1 MQEIQKSSHLH
12 EFVAY
17 YRELRP
23 EKFSDSKIEYEI
35 PLTKELFEKQLEIL
49 STKKMQSN
57 FENFIVR
64 CAERLITPNI
74 KPQTGPDGGGDGKVD
89 AETYEVTTDI
99 SDKWYVANGGA
110 SEKEKWAFA
119 ISCKKQWKPKITTD
133 IEKVA
138 NTNRG
143 YTRVLFFSNQFIKS
157 STRVDIE
164 KDLSNK
170 FNIEVSIFDA
180 LWCTNAVFY
189 HGCKDIAL
197 DCLNFSDEYKKK
209 REIIGEI
216 DKYRLDRL
224 DEIENSILLRQINGV
239 DTGYIDEL
247 QEACILSRGLERP
260 RIETEGRFSRALR
273 ECEYHGSTQQKFNI
287 IYDHAWTSFFWFEDI
302 DAVHRDLLKL
312 KGFINDNCSVIRIE
326 KMTNILTNL
335 INAERAG
342 LIDSKK
348 VEPEIKYIKELCN
361 TLEKRG
367 DKPSSFL
374 FLRLYIAE
382 QRLISRLLS
391 KEPINEDIDAIRP
404 LLLEAPFHLEISF
417 EAQYQIII
425 NLNRVID
432 DNPKYED
439 LVDELTS
446 IVRKTNS
453 DQAAARI
460 EMDRAMALMEKER
473 FKQAIR
479 HFSFCIHP
487 FEREECMEE
496 LIKTSGMMGIALYEI
511 GLPFSAMAYL
521 VKSVS
526 MLLKTYYASG
536 NIPHLLMTVLQKL
549 CEIELMLGRLVMYL
563 NWYELMMTVSHN
575 GQFSEEE
582 DFNETNILH
591 DGAWACRFAASDLE
605 NPVMSFLPNILERIE
620 MFQSSEYLKFS
631 LGYADELDEEVR
643 NIFAQDGWQDKMLNQ
658 PIFEQFLCD
667 LNIST
672 NGQAKLQTTVNN
684 CTLYVTYKN
693 NCQNQIVAEIFLGAI
708 ESMLAT
714 MEIIEVLTITPKVYI
729 EITETTSKSE
739 LRLLERSN
747 QYELCIN
754 LNYNDKDLWECIS
767 MFIAYFFS
775 RNSMSK
781 EDLMKMLQSKQDG
794 EKLMDRV
801 SNLLQVKQSISNV
814 LGNTFKNKIEDW
826 RKEKDKTY
834 PLRKTSFEYKP
845 QDYRNKKQQNMSF
858 HCINTEM
865 DIWEGAGWSGCGFVF
880 DQLRTMP
887 PIFGL
892 AFENLERGKQI
903 IAEWKAKS
911 EKGERS
917 VLIYIIRGIDKENP
931 ISYRVCVAPDMKKDE
946 LKEGRYFAS
955 MCRKHTMTP
964 NTNWNLDT
972 FERLYKQFDGC
983 WFTAFQINY
992 NKQIIMPENFKDTFK
1007 FTTIEFRNAWEIRLD
1022 DMAILALE
1030 PDDEPFIPEDK
1041 KNTAP
1046 ILEVMVTIRGLK
1058 DQLDIKNI
1066 IIIKRIYNIH
1076 N

>member
-119 ISCKKQWKPKITTD
+119 ISCKKQWKPKVTTD

-197 DCLNFSDEYKKK
+197 DYLNFSDEYKKK

-302 DAVHRDLLKL
+302 DAVHKDLLKL

-367 DKPSSFL
+367 DKPSSLL

-487 FEREECMEE
+487 FEKEECMEE

-521 VKSVS
+521 VKSAS

-605 NPVMSFLPNILERIE
+605 NPVMSFLPDILERIE

-667 LNIST
+667 LNIFT

-714 MEIIEVLTITPKVYI
+714 MEIFEVLTITPKVYI
-729 EITETTSKSE
+729 EITETTGKSE

-754 LNYNDKDLWECIS
+754 LNYSDKDLWECIS
-767 MFIAYFFS
+767 MFIACFFS

-801 SNLLQVKQSISNV
+801 SNLLLVKQSISNV

-834 PLRKTSFEYKP
+834 PLRRTSFEYKP
-845 QDYRNKKQQNMSF
+845 QDYRNKKQQNISF
-858 HCINTEM
+858 HSINTEM

-880 DQLRTMP
+880 DQLRTTP

-931 ISYRVCVAPDMKKDE
+931 ISYRVCVAPDVKKDE
-946 LKEGRYFAS
+946 LKEGRCFAS

-972 FERLYKQFDGC
+972 FERLYKQFGGC
-983 WFTAFQINY
+983 WFTAFQIDY

-1041 KNTAP
+1041 KNIAP

-1058 DQLDIKNI
+1058 DQLGMKKYNNDKKNL
-1066 IIIKRIYNIH
+1066 
-1076 N
+1076 

>member
-1 MQEIQKSSHLH
+1 MEEQLNTTTTVH

-35 PLTKELFEKQLEIL
+35 PLTKELFEKQLQIL

-133 IEKVA
+133 IEKIA

-260 RIETEGRFSRALR
+260 HVETEGRFNRALR
-273 ECEYHGSTQQKFNI
+273 ECERYGSSQQKFNI
-287 IYDHAWTSFFWFEDI
+287 VYDHARTSLFWFEDI
-302 DAVHRDLLKL
+302 DTMYNDFLKL
-312 KGFINDNCSVIRIE
+312 KEFVNESCSVIRIE
-326 KMTNILTNL
+326 KITNILTNL
-335 INAERAG
+335 INAESVG
-342 LIDSKK
+342 LIDSEK
-348 VEPEIKYIKELCN
+348 VELEIKYIKELCN

-367 DKPSSFL
+367 DKPSSLL
-374 FLRLYIAE
+374 FLHLYIAQ
-382 QRLISRLLS
+382 QRLISHLLS

-404 LLLEAPFHLEISF
+404 LLLEAPSHIEISF
-417 EAQYQIII
+417 ETQYKIII
-425 NLNRVID
+425 FLNSVID

-453 DQAAARI
+453 EQAAARI
-460 EMDRAMALMEKER
+460 EMDRAMALMEKKR

-479 HFSFCIHP
+479 HFSFCIRP
-487 FEREECMEE
+487 FEKEECMEE

-521 VKSVS
+521 VKSAS
-526 MLLKTYYASG
+526 MLLKTFYASG
-536 NIPHLLMTVLQKL
+536 NIPHLLMTILQKL
-549 CEIELMLGRLVMYL
+549 CEIELMLGRFVMYL
-563 NWYELMMTVSHN
+563 NWYELMMIVSHN
-575 GQFSEEE
+575 GKFSEEK
-582 DFNETNILH
+582 DFKETNMLH

-605 NPVMSFLPNILERIE
+605 NPVMSFLPDILERME
-620 MFQSSEYLKFS
+620 MFQSSEYLKFY

-643 NIFAQDGWQDKMLNQ
+643 NIFTQDGWQDKMLNQ
-658 PIFEQFLCD
+658 PVFEQFLCD

-693 NCQNQIVAEIFLGAI
+693 SCQNQIVAEIFLGAI

-714 MEIIEVLTITPKVYI
+714 MEIFEVLTISPEVYI
-729 EITETTSKSE
+729 EITETNDKSE
-739 LRLLERSN
+739 LKQLVKSN
-747 QYELCIN
+747 EYLLCIN
-754 LNYNDKDLWECIS
+754 KNYNDKDLWECIS
-767 MFIAYFFS
+767 MFIAFFFS

-781 EDLMKMLQSKQDG
+781 EDLTKILHNKQDG

-826 RKEKDKTY
+826 KKEKDKSYT
-834 PLRKTSFEYKP
+834 LRRTSFEYNPKN
-845 QDYRNKKQQNMSF
+845 YSNKRQQNLSF
-858 HCINTEM
+858 HSINTEM
-865 DIWEGAGWSGCGFVF
+865 DIWENAGWSGCGFVF
-880 DQLRTMP
+880 NKP

-903 IAEWKAKS
+903 IAEWRAKS
-911 EKGERS
+911 EKGEPS
-917 VLIYIIRGIDKENP
+917 VIIYIIRGVDKDNP
-931 ISYRVCVAPDMKKDE
+931 TSYRVCVAPDVKKE
-946 LKEGRYFAS
+946 GIIEGRYFAS

-964 NTNWNLDT
+964 QTNWNLDT
-972 FERLYKQFDGC
+972 FERLYKQFGGC
-983 WFTAFQINY
+983 WFTAFQIDN
-992 NKQIIMPENFKDTFK
+992 NKQLLMPENFKDVFK
-1007 FTTIEFRNAWEIRLD
+1007 FTTIEFRNAWEIGLD
-1022 DMAILALE
+1022 DMATLALN
-1030 PDDEPFIPEDK
+1030 PDDVPFIPEGK
-1041 KNTAP
+1041 KDIAP
-1046 ILEVMVTIRGLK
+1046 VLEVMDMFRKLRA
-1058 DQLDIKNI
+1058 N
-1066 IIIKRIYNIH
+1066 
-1076 N
+1076 

>member
-1 MQEIQKSSHLH
+1 M
-12 EFVAY
+12 
-17 YRELRP
+17 
-23 EKFSDSKIEYEI
+23 
-35 PLTKELFEKQLEIL
+35 
-49 STKKMQSN
+49 
-57 FENFIVR
+57 
-64 CAERLITPNI
+64 
-74 KPQTGPDGGGDGKVD
+74 
-89 AETYEVTTDI
+89 
-99 SDKWYVANGGA
+99 
-110 SEKEKWAFA
+110 
-119 ISCKKQWKPKITTD
+119 
-133 IEKVA
+133 
-138 NTNRG
+138 
-143 YTRVLFFSNQFIKS
+143 
-157 STRVDIE
+157 
-164 KDLSNK
+164 
-170 FNIEVSIFDA
+170 
-180 LWCTNAVFY
+180 
-189 HGCKDIAL
+189 

-302 DAVHRDLLKL
+302 DAVHKDLLKL

-367 DKPSSFL
+367 DKPSSLL

-453 DQAAARI
+453 DQAAARK

-487 FEREECMEE
+487 FEKEECMEE

-591 DGAWACRFAASDLE
+591 DRAWACRFAASDLE

-672 NGQAKLQTTVNN
+672 NGQAKLQTTVNH

-729 EITETTSKSE
+729 EITETTGKSE
-739 LRLLERSN
+739 LR
-747 QYELCIN
+747 
-754 LNYNDKDLWECIS
+754 
-767 MFIAYFFS
+767 
-775 RNSMSK
+775 
-781 EDLMKMLQSKQDG
+781 
-794 EKLMDRV
+794 
-801 SNLLQVKQSISNV
+801 V

-834 PLRKTSFEYKP
+834 PLRRTSFEYKP

-931 ISYRVCVAPDMKKDE
+931 ISYRVCAAPDMKKDE
-946 LKEGRYFAS
+946 LKEGRCFAS
-955 MCRKHTMTP
+955 MCRKHTMMP
-964 NTNWNLDT
+964 NTNWNLNT
-972 FERLYKQFDGC
+972 FERLYKQFGGC
-983 WFTAFQINY
+983 WFTAFQIDY

-1041 KNTAP
+1041 K
-1046 ILEVMVTIRGLK
+1046 I
-1058 DQLDIKNI
+1058 QLLYWRSWLQFED
-1066 IIIKRIYNIH
+1066 
-1076 N
+1076 

>member
-1 MQEIQKSSHLH
+1 
-12 EFVAY
+12 
-17 YRELRP
+17 
-23 EKFSDSKIEYEI
+23 
-35 PLTKELFEKQLEIL
+35 
-49 STKKMQSN
+49 
-57 FENFIVR
+57 
-64 CAERLITPNI
+64 
-74 KPQTGPDGGGDGKVD
+74 
-89 AETYEVTTDI
+89 
-99 SDKWYVANGGA
+99 
-110 SEKEKWAFA
+110 
-119 ISCKKQWKPKITTD
+119 
-133 IEKVA
+133 
-138 NTNRG
+138 
-143 YTRVLFFSNQFIKS
+143 
-157 STRVDIE
+157 
-164 KDLSNK
+164 
-170 FNIEVSIFDA
+170 
-180 LWCTNAVFY
+180 
-189 HGCKDIAL
+189 
-197 DCLNFSDEYKKK
+197 
-209 REIIGEI
+209 
-216 DKYRLDRL
+216 
-224 DEIENSILLRQINGV
+224 
-239 DTGYIDEL
+239 
-247 QEACILSRGLERP
+247 
-260 RIETEGRFSRALR
+260 
-273 ECEYHGSTQQKFNI
+273 
-287 IYDHAWTSFFWFEDI
+287 
-302 DAVHRDLLKL
+302 
-312 KGFINDNCSVIRIE
+312 
-326 KMTNILTNL
+326 MTNILTNL

-348 VEPEIKYIKELCN
+348 IELEIKYIKELCN

-367 DKPSSFL
+367 DKPSSLL

-382 QRLISRLLS
+382 QKLISRLLS
-391 KEPINEDIDAIRP
+391 KETINEEIDAIRP
-404 LLLEAPFHLEISF
+404 LLLEAPSHLEISF
-417 EAQYQIII
+417 EAQYQIIT
-425 NLNRVID
+425 NLNKVID

-453 DQAAARI
+453 EQAAARI
-460 EMDRAMALMEKER
+460 EMDRAIALVNKKR
-473 FKQAIR
+473 FKQSIR

-487 FEREECMEE
+487 FEKEECMEE

-521 VKSVS
+521 VKSAS
-526 MLLKTYYASG
+526 MLLKTFYTSG

-549 CEIELMLGRLVMYL
+549 CEIELMLGRFVMYL
-563 NWYELMMTVSHN
+563 NWYELMMIVSHN

-582 DFNETNILH
+582 NFNETNMLH

-605 NPVMSFLPNILERIE
+605 NPVMSFLPDILERME
-620 MFQSSEYLKFS
+620 MFQSSECLKFY

-643 NIFAQDGWQDKMLNQ
+643 NIFTQDGWQDKMLNQ
-658 PIFEQFLCD
+658 PVFEQFLCD

-729 EITETTSKSE
+729 EITETTGKSE

-767 MFIAYFFS
+767 MFIACFFS

-801 SNLLQVKQSISNV
+801 GNLLQVKQSISNV

-834 PLRKTSFEYKP
+834 PLRRTSFEYKP

-946 LKEGRYFAS
+946 LKEGRCFAS

-972 FERLYKQFDGC
+972 FERLYKQFGGC
-983 WFTAFQINY
+983 WFTAFQIDY

-1041 KNTAP
+1041 K
-1046 ILEVMVTIRGLK
+1046 I
-1058 DQLDIKNI
+1058 QLLYWRSWLQFED
-1066 IIIKRIYNIH
+1066 
-1076 N
+1076 

>member
-1 MQEIQKSSHLH
+1 MEEQLNTTTTVH

-35 PLTKELFEKQLEIL
+35 PLTKELFEKQLQIL

-133 IEKVA
+133 IEKIA

-260 RIETEGRFSRALR
+260 HVETEGRFNRALR
-273 ECEYHGSTQQKFNI
+273 ECERYGSSQQKFNI
-287 IYDHAWTSFFWFEDI
+287 VYDHARTSLFWFEDI
-302 DAVHRDLLKL
+302 DTMYNDFLKL
-312 KGFINDNCSVIRIE
+312 KEFVNESCSVIRIE
-326 KMTNILTNL
+326 KITNILTNL
-335 INAERAG
+335 INAESVG
-342 LIDSKK
+342 LIDSEK
-348 VEPEIKYIKELCN
+348 VELEIKYIKELCN

-367 DKPSSFL
+367 DKPSSLL
-374 FLRLYIAE
+374 FLHLYIAQ
-382 QRLISRLLS
+382 QRLISHLLS

-404 LLLEAPFHLEISF
+404 LLLEAPSHIEISF
-417 EAQYQIII
+417 ETQYKIII
-425 NLNRVID
+425 FLNSVID

-453 DQAAARI
+453 EQAAARI
-460 EMDRAMALMEKER
+460 EMDRAMALMEKKR

-479 HFSFCIHP
+479 HFSFCIRP
-487 FEREECMEE
+487 FEKEECMEE

-521 VKSVS
+521 VKSAS
-526 MLLKTYYASG
+526 MLLKTFYASG
-536 NIPHLLMTVLQKL
+536 NIPHLLMTILQKL
-549 CEIELMLGRLVMYL
+549 CEIELMLGRFVMYL
-563 NWYELMMTVSHN
+563 NWYELMMIVSHN
-575 GQFSEEE
+575 GKFSEEK
-582 DFNETNILH
+582 DFKETNMLH

-605 NPVMSFLPNILERIE
+605 NPVMSFLPDILERME
-620 MFQSSEYLKFS
+620 MFQSSEYLKFY

-643 NIFAQDGWQDKMLNQ
+643 NIFTQDGWQDKMLNQ
-658 PIFEQFLCD
+658 PVFEQFLCD

-693 NCQNQIVAEIFLGAI
+693 SCQNQIVAEIFLGAI

-714 MEIIEVLTITPKVYI
+714 MEIFEVLTISPEVYI
-729 EITETTSKSE
+729 EITETNDKSE
-739 LRLLERSN
+739 LKQLVKSN
-747 QYELCIN
+747 EYLLCIN
-754 LNYNDKDLWECIS
+754 KNYNDKDLWECIS
-767 MFIAYFFS
+767 MFIAFFFS

-781 EDLMKMLQSKQDG
+781 EDLTKILHNKQDG

-826 RKEKDKTY
+826 KKEKDKSYT
-834 PLRKTSFEYKP
+834 LRRTSFEYNPKN
-845 QDYRNKKQQNMSF
+845 YSNKRQQNLSF
-858 HCINTEM
+858 HSINTEM
-865 DIWEGAGWSGCGFVF
+865 DIWENAGWSGCGFVF
-880 DQLRTMP
+880 NKP

-903 IAEWKAKS
+903 IAEWRAKS
-911 EKGERS
+911 EKGEPS
-917 VLIYIIRGIDKENP
+917 VIIYIIRGVNKDNP
-931 ISYRVCVAPDMKKDE
+931 TSYRVCVAPDVKKE
-946 LKEGRYFAS
+946 GIIEGRYFAS

-964 NTNWNLDT
+964 QTNWNLDT
-972 FERLYKQFDGC
+972 FERLYKQFGGC
-983 WFTAFQINY
+983 WFTAFQIDN
-992 NKQIIMPENFKDTFK
+992 NKQLLMPENFKDVFK
-1007 FTTIEFRNAWEIRLD
+1007 FTTIEFRNAWEIGLD
-1022 DMAILALE
+1022 DMATLALN
-1030 PDDEPFIPEDK
+1030 PDDVPFIPEGK
-1041 KNTAP
+1041 KDIAP
-1046 ILEVMVTIRGLK
+1046 VLEVMDMFRKLRA
-1058 DQLDIKNI
+1058 N
-1066 IIIKRIYNIH
+1066 
-1076 N
+1076 

>member
-1 MQEIQKSSHLH
+1 MMQEIQKSSHLH

-99 SDKWYVANGGA
+99 SDKWYVADGGA

-119 ISCKKQWKPKITTD
+119 ISCKKQWKPKVTTD

-224 DEIENSILLRQINGV
+224 DEIENSILGVQINGV

-302 DAVHRDLLKL
+302 DAVHKDLLKL
-312 KGFINDNCSVIRIE
+312 KEFVNDNCSVIRIE

-348 VEPEIKYIKELCN
+348 IELEIKYIKELCN

-367 DKPSSFL
+367 DKPSSLL

-382 QRLISRLLS
+382 QKLISRLLS
-391 KEPINEDIDAIRP
+391 KEPINEEIDAIRP
-404 LLLEAPFHLEISF
+404 LLLEAPSHLEISF
-417 EAQYQIII
+417 EAQYQIIT
-425 NLNRVID
+425 NLNKVID

-453 DQAAARI
+453 EQAAARI
-460 EMDRAMALMEKER
+460 EMDRAIALVNKKR
-473 FKQAIR
+473 FKQSIR

-487 FEREECMEE
+487 FEKEECMEE

-521 VKSVS
+521 VKSAS
-526 MLLKTYYASG
+526 MLLKTFYTSG

-549 CEIELMLGRLVMYL
+549 CEIELMLGRFVMYL
-563 NWYELMMTVSHN
+563 NWYELMMIVSHN

-582 DFNETNILH
+582 SFNETNMLH

-605 NPVMSFLPNILERIE
+605 NPVMSFLPDILERME
-620 MFQSSEYLKFS
+620 MFQSSECLKFY

-643 NIFAQDGWQDKMLNQ
+643 NIFTQDGWQDKMLNQ
-658 PIFEQFLCD
+658 PVFEQFLCD

-693 NCQNQIVAEIFLGAI
+693 SCQNQIVAEIFLGAI

-714 MEIIEVLTITPKVYI
+714 MEMFEVLTISPEVYI
-729 EITETTSKSE
+729 EITEINDKSE
-739 LRLLERSN
+739 LKQLVKSN
-747 QYELCIN
+747 EYLLCIN
-754 LNYNDKDLWECIS
+754 KNYNDKDLWKCIS
-767 MFIAYFFS
+767 MFIACFFS

-801 SNLLQVKQSISNV
+801 SNLLQVKQSISNA

-834 PLRKTSFEYKP
+834 PLRRTSFEYKP

-946 LKEGRYFAS
+946 LKEGRCFAS

-972 FERLYKQFDGC
+972 FERLYKQFGGC
-983 WFTAFQINY
+983 WFTAFQIDY
-992 NKQIIMPENFKDTFK
+992 NKQIIMPENFKDVFK
-1007 FTTIEFRNAWEIRLD
+1007 FTTIEFRNAWEIGLD
-1022 DMAILALE
+1022 DMATLALN
-1030 PDDEPFIPEDK
+1030 PDDVPFIPEGK
-1041 KNTAP
+1041 KDIAP
-1046 ILEVMVTIRGLK
+1046 VLEVMDMFRNLRA
-1058 DQLDIKNI
+1058 N
-1066 IIIKRIYNIH
+1066 
-1076 N
+1076 

>member
-1 MQEIQKSSHLH
+1 M
-12 EFVAY
+12 
-17 YRELRP
+17 
-23 EKFSDSKIEYEI
+23 
-35 PLTKELFEKQLEIL
+35 
-49 STKKMQSN
+49 
-57 FENFIVR
+57 
-64 CAERLITPNI
+64 
-74 KPQTGPDGGGDGKVD
+74 
-89 AETYEVTTDI
+89 
-99 SDKWYVANGGA
+99 
-110 SEKEKWAFA
+110 
-119 ISCKKQWKPKITTD
+119 
-133 IEKVA
+133 
-138 NTNRG
+138 
-143 YTRVLFFSNQFIKS
+143 
-157 STRVDIE
+157 
-164 KDLSNK
+164 
-170 FNIEVSIFDA
+170 
-180 LWCTNAVFY
+180 
-189 HGCKDIAL
+189 
-197 DCLNFSDEYKKK
+197 
-209 REIIGEI
+209 
-216 DKYRLDRL
+216 
-224 DEIENSILLRQINGV
+224 
-239 DTGYIDEL
+239 
-247 QEACILSRGLERP
+247 
-260 RIETEGRFSRALR
+260 
-273 ECEYHGSTQQKFNI
+273 
-287 IYDHAWTSFFWFEDI
+287 
-302 DAVHRDLLKL
+302 
-312 KGFINDNCSVIRIE
+312 
-326 KMTNILTNL
+326 
-335 INAERAG
+335 
-342 LIDSKK
+342 
-348 VEPEIKYIKELCN
+348 
-361 TLEKRG
+361 
-367 DKPSSFL
+367 
-374 FLRLYIAE
+374 
-382 QRLISRLLS
+382 
-391 KEPINEDIDAIRP
+391 
-404 LLLEAPFHLEISF
+404 
-417 EAQYQIII
+417 
-425 NLNRVID
+425 
-432 DNPKYED
+432 
-439 LVDELTS
+439 
-446 IVRKTNS
+446 
-453 DQAAARI
+453 
-460 EMDRAMALMEKER
+460 
-473 FKQAIR
+473 
-479 HFSFCIHP
+479 
-487 FEREECMEE
+487 
-496 LIKTSGMMGIALYEI
+496 
-511 GLPFSAMAYL
+511 
-521 VKSVS
+521 
-526 MLLKTYYASG
+526 
-536 NIPHLLMTVLQKL
+536 
-549 CEIELMLGRLVMYL
+549 IELGHAV
-563 NWYELMMTVSHN
+563 
-575 GQFSEEE
+575 
-582 DFNETNILH
+582 
-591 DGAWACRFAASDLE
+591 FAASDLE

-729 EITETTSKSE
+729 EITETTGKSE

-767 MFIAYFFS
+767 MFIACFFS

-834 PLRKTSFEYKP
+834 PLRRTSFEYKP

-903 IAEWKAKS
+903 IAEWKEKS

-946 LKEGRYFAS
+946 LKEGRCFAS
-955 MCRKHTMTP
+955 MCRKHTMMP

-972 FERLYKQFDGC
+972 FERLYKQFGGC
-983 WFTAFQINY
+983 WFTAFQIDY

-1058 DQLDIKNI
+1058 DQLG
-1066 IIIKRIYNIH
+1066 
-1076 N
+1076 

>member
-23 EKFSDSKIEYEI
+23 EKFSDSKIEYKI

-189 HGCKDIAL
+189 YGCKDIAL

-302 DAVHRDLLKL
+302 DAVHKDLLKL

-367 DKPSSFL
+367 DKPSSLL

-382 QRLISRLLS
+382 QRLISHLLS

-404 LLLEAPFHLEISF
+404 LLLEASFHLEISF

-487 FEREECMEE
+487 FEKEECMEE

-526 MLLKTYYASG
+526 MLLKTYYVSG

-575 GQFSEEE
+575 GQFSEEK

-591 DGAWACRFAASDLE
+591 DRAWACRFAASDLE

-672 NGQAKLQTTVNN
+672 NG
-684 CTLYVTYKN
+684 
-693 NCQNQIVAEIFLGAI
+693 
-708 ESMLAT
+708 
-714 MEIIEVLTITPKVYI
+714 
-729 EITETTSKSE
+729 
-739 LRLLERSN
+739 
-747 QYELCIN
+747 
-754 LNYNDKDLWECIS
+754 
-767 MFIAYFFS
+767 
-775 RNSMSK
+775 
-781 EDLMKMLQSKQDG
+781 
-794 EKLMDRV
+794 
-801 SNLLQVKQSISNV
+801 
-814 LGNTFKNKIEDW
+814 
-826 RKEKDKTY
+826 
-834 PLRKTSFEYKP
+834 
-845 QDYRNKKQQNMSF
+845 
-858 HCINTEM
+858 
-865 DIWEGAGWSGCGFVF
+865 
-880 DQLRTMP
+880 
-887 PIFGL
+887 
-892 AFENLERGKQI
+892 
-903 IAEWKAKS
+903 
-911 EKGERS
+911 
-917 VLIYIIRGIDKENP
+917 
-931 ISYRVCVAPDMKKDE
+931 
-946 LKEGRYFAS
+946 
-955 MCRKHTMTP
+955 
-964 NTNWNLDT
+964 
-972 FERLYKQFDGC
+972 
-983 WFTAFQINY
+983 
-992 NKQIIMPENFKDTFK
+992 
-1007 FTTIEFRNAWEIRLD
+1007 
-1022 DMAILALE
+1022 
-1030 PDDEPFIPEDK
+1030 
-1041 KNTAP
+1041 
-1046 ILEVMVTIRGLK
+1046 
-1058 DQLDIKNI
+1058 
-1066 IIIKRIYNIH
+1066 
-1076 N
+1076 